1 MSDLFPEYE
10 HEEYEP
16 GVFGQHTHIHRDL
29 GLYTGPQPGRGLGHR
44 VIESMLGIDSVLLST
59 PRQSIHFSPKTGFLH
74 FSFAPASGMSM
85 RPLQNS
91 PLGPAGR
98 LVPIQQ

>member
-16 GVFGQHTHIHRDL
+16 GIFGQHTHIHRDL

-44 VIESMLGIDSVLLST
+44 VIESMLEIDSVLLST
-59 PRQSIHFSPKTGFLH
+59 PVSPSTFH
-74 FSFAPASGMSM
+74 P
-85 RPLQNS
+85 RPDSYTFHLLRLQ
-91 PLGPAGR
+91 G
-98 LVPIQQ
+98 